1 MADDV
6 LFAGQVISGRFRLRR
21 LLGQGGMGRVWLAE
35 HLALGT
41 DIAVKFL
48 DPRLSSRD
56 DIRARFASEATAAAR
71 IQSPHVVTI
80 HDSGFTEQEL
90 GFIAMELLRGEDL
103 GRRLARETTLS
114 PALTT
119 SIISQTCRGLGKAHA
134 MSIIH
139 RDVKPENLFLCD
151 DDAEPW
157 VKVLDFGIAKSL
169 APGGATPK
177 TDTGQILG
185 TPLYM
190 SPEQALGRALDVRS
204 DLYSLAVVAYR
215 CLTGRTPFVCSA
227 TGELIVAVSTQVPP
241 TASSFN
247 PAIGFALDAW
257 FSSML
262 SKDPDARCAQSARD
276 LAESFAAACEGVAPA
291 VGARLGL
298 APTLHGADT
307 PTLPERSL
315 AREELA
321 GSPTD
326 AAMSSALVPTPH
338 PRRRPLALG
347 AIALAAA
354 LVIAT
359 SRSWLSPASLAPASS
374 VTPQSAPLAEA
385 TTAVTAPLQPAAAAT
400 KALAALRLGASP
412 PEATLWLDGQRLPGN
427 PYSGAHAVDSAPHR
441 LRAEAPGYVTEERPI
456 ALDRDLELTLAL
468 RPVPAETVPSSP
480 PSDGAGA
487 AEASP
492 LPRAR
497 RAPPGGAPAKKAASP
512 APVAPALPPA
522 PAAAPARAP
531 SPSPRGDLE
540 LDRGDPWKPR

>member
-1 MADDV
+1 MTDDV

-56 DIRARFASEATAAAR
+56 DIRARFAREAQAAAR

-114 PALTT
+114 AALTT
-119 SIISQTCRGLGKAHA
+119 SIISQACRGLGKAHA

-151 DDAEPW
+151 DEAEPW

-169 APGGATPK
+169 APDGATPK

-262 SKDPDARCAQSARD
+262 SKDPDARCGQTARD
-276 LAESFAAACEGVAPA
+276 VAESFAAACEGVAPA
-291 VGARLGL
+291 AAGARLGL
-298 APTLHGADT
+298 ASTLHGADT

-338 PRRRPLALG
+338 PRRRSLTLG
-347 AIALAAA
+347 SIALVAA
-354 LVIAT
+354 LVLAVT
-359 SRSWLSPASLAPASS
+359 SRSWLSPASHSTIPASGATS
-374 VTPQSAPLAEA
+374 VSPTLATE
-385 TTAVTAPLQPAAAAT
+385 TTTVAAPLQPSAAT
-400 KALAALRLGASP
+400 KAIAALHVSASP
-412 PEATLWLDGQRLPGN
+412 PEATLWLDGQLLAGN
-427 PYSGAHAVDSAPHR
+427 PYSGAHAIDSTPHQ
-441 LRAEAPGYVTEERPI
+441 LRAEAPGYVTEERAL
-456 ALDRDLELTLAL
+456 ALDPDVELTLAL
-468 RPVPAETVPSSP
+468 RPAPAHAVPITSP
-480 PSDGAGA
+480 NDGASAAKAPARARRTAPPKQAAGA
-487 AEASP
+487 ARSSTS
-492 LPRAR
+492 
-497 RAPPGGAPAKKAASP
+497 AAT
-512 APVAPALPPA
+512 PA
-522 PAAAPARAP
+522 PAAAPVGAP

>member
-1 MADDV
+1 MSDDV
-6 LFAGQVISGRFRLRR
+6 LFADQVISGRFRLIR

-56 DIRARFASEATAAAR
+56 DIRARFAREATAAAR

-80 HDSGFTEQEL
+80 HDSGFTQEEL
-90 GFIAMELLRGEDL
+90 AFIAMELLRGEDL

-114 PALTT
+114 PALTA
-119 SIISQTCRGLGKAHA
+119 SIIGQACRGLGKAHA

-151 DDAEPW
+151 DETEPW

-169 APGGATPK
+169 APDGATLK

-190 SPEQALGRALDVRS
+190 SPEQALGRVLDVRS

-215 CLTGRTPFVCSA
+215 CLTGRTPFVCNA

-247 PAIGFALDAW
+247 PSIGSALDAW

-262 SKDPDARCAQSARD
+262 SKDPDRRCGQSARD
-276 LAESFAAACEGVAPA
+276 LAETFAAACEGVAPA
-291 VGARLGL
+291 AVGARLCL
-298 APTLHGADT
+298 ATTLHGADT
-307 PTLPERSL
+307 PTLPERAL

-321 GSPTD
+321 GNPTD

-338 PRRRPLALG
+338 PRRRSLTLG
-347 AIALAAA
+347 GIALAVA
-354 LVIAT
+354 LVIAAT
-359 SRSWLSPASLAPASS
+359 SPSWLLPASDSPAPSGATPPTSAALA
-374 VTPQSAPLAEA
+374 TE
-385 TTAVTAPLQPAAAAT
+385 TTAVTAPLQPSAAT
-400 KALAALRLGASP
+400 KAIAALRIGASP
-412 PEATLWLDGQRLPGN
+412 AEATLWLDGQRLAGN
-427 PYSGAHAVDSAPHR
+427 PYSGAHALDLAPHR
-441 LRAEAPGYVTEERPI
+441 LRAEASGYVTEERSI
-456 ALDRDLELTLAL
+456 VLDRDLELTLAL
-468 RPVPAETVPSSP
+468 RPAPVEAVPSRS
-480 PSDGAGA
+480 PSDRGGA
-487 AEASP
+487 AEAP
-492 LPRAR
+492 TPPRAR
-497 RAPPGGAPAKKAASP
+497 RASPSP
-512 APVAPALPPA
+512 APARGAANAAPALPSS
-522 PAAAPARAP
+522 R
-531 SPSPRGDLE
+531 R
-540 LDRGDPWKPR
+540 RR